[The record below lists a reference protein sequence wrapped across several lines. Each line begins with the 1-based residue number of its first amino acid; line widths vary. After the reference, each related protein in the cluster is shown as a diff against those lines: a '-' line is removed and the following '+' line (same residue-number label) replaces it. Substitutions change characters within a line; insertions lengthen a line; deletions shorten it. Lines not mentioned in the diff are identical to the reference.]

1 MHTGGVNALLG
12 DGSVRFIPNSID
24 LLTFQRLGNRSD
36 GQPLG
41 NF

>member
-12 DGSVRFIPNSID
+12 DGSVRFVQNSID
-24 LLTFQRLGNRSD
+24 LLTFQRLGNARD